1 MASVVIFI
9 FYPVLK
15 PTSPRAGQVAIV
27 NIAGASPLHLLRRQ
41 RGAGKDKKATHPRPS
56 GTPSLAK
63 PKRGNGSEFF
73 GSPLFNSLERGVG
86 GGEWC
91 FIYLTPRNTGPFQRY
106 LSTSQNGL

>member
-63 PKRGNGSEFF
+63 PKRGTADRTSAA
-73 GSPLFNSLERGVG
+73 PPSLTR
-86 GGEWC
+86 
-91 FIYLTPRNTGPFQRY
+91 
-106 LSTSQNGL
+106 